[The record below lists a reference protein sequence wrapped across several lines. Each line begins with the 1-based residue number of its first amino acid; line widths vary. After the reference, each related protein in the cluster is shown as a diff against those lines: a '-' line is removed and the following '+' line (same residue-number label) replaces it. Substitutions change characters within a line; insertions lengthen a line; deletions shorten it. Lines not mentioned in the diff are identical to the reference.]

1 MIAMVYADWTEAST
15 GEIHGSGGYRANS
28 YPWAWRQDLSDA
40 RRGLEADS
48 HQVMLAMSKP
58 PALGGIPE

>member
-15 GEIHGSGGYRANS
+15 GEIHGSEGYRANS
-28 YPWAWRQDLSDA
+28 YHGHGDRDPFDA

-58 PALGGIPE
+58 PALGGIPD